1 MLLNQDKGQGIV
13 ILDRTK
19 YIKKYMN
26 LINKDQF
33 RELENKTNRNK
44 ITKLTQEFKN
54 NKSLSEEDYK
64 RIYPKSSRPGS
75 FYGTE
80 KVHKLK
86 ENLHCRELT
95 FKTDHIKCRNSN
107 IKTAKHLA
115 TLLLPSTSSEYNI
128 KKQLRIC

>member
-1 MLLNQDKGQGIV
+1 
-13 ILDRTK
+13 
-19 YIKKYMN
+19 MN

-86 ENLHCRELT
+86 ENNTVE
-95 FKTDHIKCRNSN
+95 N
-107 IKTAKHLA
+107 
-115 TLLLPSTSSEYNI
+115 LPSRPIISNVETAT
-128 KKQLRIC
+128 